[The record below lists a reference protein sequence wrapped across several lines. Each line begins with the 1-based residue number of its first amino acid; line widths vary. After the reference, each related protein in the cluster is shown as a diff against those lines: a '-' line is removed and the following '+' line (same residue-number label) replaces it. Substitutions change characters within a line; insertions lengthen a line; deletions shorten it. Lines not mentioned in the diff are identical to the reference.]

1 MDEGIL
7 AEINEIPVLLR
18 ILIRE
23 QQETRRAV
31 VAEIERIRT
40 AVVNEVITAIEQTG
54 LLNQEQ
60 IDAVTAELTN
70 YRARAAALA
79 EEIEGPGLIGQ
90 PADDDEGGV
99 TTTSTTVE

>member
-1 MDEGIL
+1 MVDMSVDLG
-7 AEINEIPVLLR
+7 EINEIPVLLR

-23 QQETRRAV
+23 QRETRRAV

-40 AVVNEVITAIEQTG
+40 AVINEVVAAIEQTG

-60 IDAVTAELTN
+60 IDAVTAELAD
-70 YRARAAALA
+70 YRARATELA

-90 PADDDEGGV
+90 PADDEPTSPEG
-99 TTTSTTVE
+99 